1 VELVFFF
8 QTVNAVRII
17 PMMAKEMSNV
27 GKEVMGMVWNVVNVV
42 NVVNVWNPG

>member
-1 VELVFFF
+1 
-8 QTVNAVRII
+8 
-17 PMMAKEMSNV
+17 MMAKEMSNV